1 MNGYR
6 RLFIVRKDLH
16 MSTGKIS
23 AQLSHCAELYWICM
37 IKKEIFYGH
46 DRCYADLML
55 DKEMCDGY
63 LFGKITKTVCSA
75 KNLHQLLRAKEFAK
89 AQGLVEGKDF
99 GFINDNC
106 LTELTP
112 ENPDGTTTTAF
123 WTGPIPDDVAHAIS
137 KKYQLYT
144 D

>member
-1 MNGYR
+1 MGYR
-6 RLFIVRKDLH
+6 RLFIVRKDLG

-23 AQLSHCAELYWICM
+23 AQLSHCAELYWIHL
-37 IKKEIFYGH
+37 IKKELFYGT
-46 DRCYADLML
+46 DYDFADLML
-55 DKEMCDGY
+55 DKKMVNGY
-63 LFGKITKTVCSA
+63 INGSITKTVCSA
-75 KNLHQLLRAKEFAK
+75 KNLHQLLRAKEFAE

-112 ENPDGTTTTAF
+112 ENPNGTTTTAF
-123 WTGPIPDDVAHAIS
+123 WTGPIPDDIAHAIS
-137 KKYQLYT
+137 KKYQLYK